1 MALYSPP
8 AEIQMTK
15 DKNKV
20 RGGGLEKKVVR
31 FRGCLLDRDMFTLPI
46 RASGPY
52 FAHVRYPFAHP
63 YHLFVHPQSLANQSV
78 KQGRR
83 YGSSSLPF
91 HDVNYCLFQLVQ

>member
-31 FRGCLLDRDMFTLPI
+31 FRGCLLDRDMFNARY
-46 RASGPY
+46 RALHPKIAHHPPRIVHHPSK
-52 FAHVRYPFAHP
+52 FARHPPQVARAPSSISILSPPFFHFPSECA
-63 YHLFVHPQSLANQSV
+63 
-78 KQGRR
+78 
-83 YGSSSLPF
+83 SS
-91 HDVNYCLFQLVQ
+91 